1 MFEFAVVSLL
11 LHLPL
16 SLSLPI
22 YDSSPLLAFD
32 DQVRQIHLYTESK
45 HRSLFLA
52 IYPNGT
58 VTEAP
63 TQTEHTLLELKAIK
77 PGETVILGVMSLL
90 YLCVDSSGQL
100 TGLEPTLQTNTADCS
115 FTELLLP
122 DGYTYFISAHYR
134 LPVTLLSYSHFLKLR
149 NTLPIDTKAAADEQ
163 QNPDWFKG
171 EVDLD
176 SDDPFGLRQ
185 AVQYP
190 RSPFFHMDR

>member
-1 MFEFAVVSLL
+1 MFLL
-11 LHLPL
+11 T
-16 SLSLPI
+16 
-22 YDSSPLLAFD
+22 D
-32 DQVRQIHLYTESK
+32 DVFILCFFLYAESK

-100 TGLEPTLQTNTADCS
+100 TGLVSHVTISLFFTDCS

-149 NTLPIDTKAAADEQ
+149 NTLPIETKAAADEQ